1 MQELKTPI
9 SSYKSVI
16 SPISIPET
24 PLNGHASEKTK
35 VQQLQDRLAAQEL
48 LVQELMTREH
58 QHIAERECMKK
69 SVLALQQDMLRLV
82 NIIELQ
88 LPIPSMQLQLA
99 PLVSSVDT
107 AAFRGA
113 LSPQFAATKSINAS
127 PLEHNVFNTKRR
139 HQSPDDRDVNVSS
152 AHDLTILMSDTSPHR
167 KRHKTVLRSRKKLSK
182 RQWSLTED
190 KALETTVQMTGANE
204 WSAIA
209 ELLPGRSGKQCRE
222 RWVNHLSPAVN
233 KEAWTEAEDNLLFA
247 TRDRMGNCWAKI
259 ARLLPGRT
267 DNAIKNRYY
276 STMRRRGRQRRG
288 TVRNQRHLDDSLL
301 KTSEHATI
309 NAKCRVVER
318 SFKSFETSA
327 IEFSVAEI

>member
-1 MQELKTPI
+1 MQELETPI

-24 PLNGHASEKTK
+24 PLSGHASEKTK

-82 NIIELQ
+82 NIIDLQ
-88 LPIPSMQLQLA
+88 LPISSMQLQLA

-190 KALETTVQMTGANE
+190 KALETT
-204 WSAIA
+204 
-209 ELLPGRSGKQCRE
+209 
-222 RWVNHLSPAVN
+222 
-233 KEAWTEAEDNLLFA
+233 
-247 TRDRMGNCWAKI
+247 
-259 ARLLPGRT
+259 
-267 DNAIKNRYY
+267 NRYY

-288 TVRNQRHLDDSLL
+288 TDRNQRHLDNSLL

-309 NAKCRVVER
+309 NAKCRVMER